1 MPISNELLLQL
12 PFTHDENTAALN
24 ELVRERVL
32 FNRRRDADAREAAAQ
47 KRLADILAEDAA
59 KTAEPEID
67 APAVTATPARKG
79 KKEK

>member
-12 PFTHDENTAALN
+12 PITHDESTAALN
-24 ELVRERVL
+24 ELVRERAL

-47 KRLADILAEDAA
+47 QRLADILAEEAA
-59 KTAEPEID
+59 KTVEPGID
-67 APAVTATPARKG
+67 APAVTVTPVRKG